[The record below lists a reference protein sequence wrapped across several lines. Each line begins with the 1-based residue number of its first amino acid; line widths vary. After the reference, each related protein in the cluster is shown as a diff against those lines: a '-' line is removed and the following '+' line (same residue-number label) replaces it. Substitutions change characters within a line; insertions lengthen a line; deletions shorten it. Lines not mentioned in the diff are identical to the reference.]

1 MWQNSSINHT
11 HTVKNISY
19 YITLERNILLMDP
32 LNIKHTAQI
41 GRTKILTVLV
51 TWGGHHLSYALETPT
66 SLHGEDEVDL
76 EI

>member
-1 MWQNSSINHT
+1 
-11 HTVKNISY
+11 
-19 YITLERNILLMDP
+19 MDP